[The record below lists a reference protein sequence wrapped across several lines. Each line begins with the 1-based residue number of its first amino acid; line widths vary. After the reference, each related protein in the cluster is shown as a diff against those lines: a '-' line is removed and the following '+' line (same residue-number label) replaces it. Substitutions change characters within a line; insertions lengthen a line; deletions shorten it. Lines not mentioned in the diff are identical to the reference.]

1 VTTGGGPIA
10 GAGVAKPGGPRLYVV
25 LDRTAAGARDLDEI
39 LAAALDG
46 GAEMIQL
53 REKTQPSGTLFPLAQ
68 RLRARCR
75 AGGVPFIVND
85 RVDLAVAVD
94 ADGVHLGQEDLPPAA
109 ARALMKP
116 GMILGLSTHSE
127 AQAAA
132 AQAAGADYVAVGSM
146 FPTATKPE
154 FTLVGPALARRV
166 RPLVRVPL
174 IGIGGITPENCG
186 EVIAAGCDGVA
197 VISAVCAA
205 PDPAAAARRFV
216 QAIDAAR
223 RSLKSEGRSL

>member
-1 VTTGGGPIA
+1 MTA
-10 GAGVAKPGGPRLYVV
+10 PRLYLV
-25 LDRTAAGARDLDEI
+25 LDRTAAGGRDLEDI
-39 LAAALDG
+39 LVAALEG

-53 REKTQPSGTLFPLAQ
+53 REKTWPSGTLLPLAQ
-68 RLRARCR
+68 RLLARCR
-75 AGGVPFIVND
+75 AAGVPFIVND

-94 ADGVHLGQEDLPPAA
+94 ADGVHLGQDDLPPAA
-109 ARALMKP
+109 ARALLPAGK
-116 GMILGLSTHSE
+116 ILGLSTHSE
-127 AQAAA
+127 VQAAA

-154 FTLVGPALARRV
+154 FQLVGVALARRV

-174 IGIGGITPENCG
+174 IGIGGITPANVG

-205 PDPAAAARRFV
+205 PDPAAAARRFIE
-216 QAIDAAR
+216 AIDAAR
-223 RSLKSEGRSL
+223 RGGPTP